1 MRHADLVLQDHAGS
15 SLFMLYKAIKLQ
27 VEKGPVD
34 AVTGDAR
41 YSLSE
46 DRLLREKIE
55 PRSLVSG
62 FERERDVCVCAQRD
76 VLTSWLVCQM
86 VNAELIFIII
96 IIVITINSVVVNAA
110 ATAVDLDVHLVL
122 NF

>member
-1 MRHADLVLQDHAGS
+1 MSGSNKIADWFVFQDHAGS

-34 AVTGDAR
+34 YVTGDAR

-55 PRSLVSG
+55 PKTLVSLQ
-62 FERERDVCVCAQRD
+62 FFPQYFFCKRV
-76 VLTSWLVCQM
+76 
-86 VNAELIFIII
+86 
-96 IIVITINSVVVNAA
+96 
-110 ATAVDLDVHLVL
+110 
-122 NF
+122 